1 MWSYLS
7 EYPLSRANLWNAPM
21 GSEPVL
27 KINTRGVLYDMF
39 WYRVGRST
47 GGVSIKAFPRFSMTK
62 SVRAKTTWKLK
73 EKTLKGYW
81 MRIHFNIVSE
91 TLTRAIRQD
100 KEVRHPNQKGRIKNV
115 LICRWYDLIEPNL
128 KQHEFDPR
136 YGFIFIF
143 MHLNIQF
150 AQHNLLKRLRFP
162 ILFPVVAISIYIPAS
177 TTHKNQLKMN

>member
-1 MWSYLS
+1 MWPYLS

-27 KINTRGVLYDMF
+27 KINTRGVLYDMS

-91 TLTRAIRQD
+91 ALPRAIRQD
-100 KEVRHPNQKGRIKNV
+100 KEVRHPNQKGRIKIV
-115 LICRWYDLIEPNL
+115 LICRWYDLIESTLEQHVWPKIWVHFHFYASEYPICPTQFIEETMLSHSVCCSGYTNL
-128 KQHEFDPR
+128 HSCL
-136 YGFIFIF
+136 
-143 MHLNIQF
+143 H
-150 AQHNLLKRLRFP
+150 H
-162 ILFPVVAISIYIPAS
+162 S
-177 TTHKNQLKMN
+177 